1 MKTTIAIFLAT
12 VFLAGGFFG
21 GYFLAPD
28 KIVEVEV
35 EVEKIVIVEKIV
47 EVVVEKIVE
56 VEVEKIVEVEV
67 ERERTAVEYIL
78 NPTTFVTDMVQDPDF
93 YEEADNVEEDLD
105 GLIDWFLG

>member
-35 EVEKIVIVEKIV
+35 EKIVIVEKIVEVEVEKIVIVEKIV
-47 EVVVEKIVE
+47 EVERENTIIDYAINPATLIEDAIVE
-56 VEVEKIVEVEV
+56 GALYDEDIADEAGDGVDEV
-67 ERERTAVEYIL
+67 
-78 NPTTFVTDMVQDPDF
+78 
-93 YEEADNVEEDLD
+93 LD
-105 GLIDWFLG
+105 WLLG